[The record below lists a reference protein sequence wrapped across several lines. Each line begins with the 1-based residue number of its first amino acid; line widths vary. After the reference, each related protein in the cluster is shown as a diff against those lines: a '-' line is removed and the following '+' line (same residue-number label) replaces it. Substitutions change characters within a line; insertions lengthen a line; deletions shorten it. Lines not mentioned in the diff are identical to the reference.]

1 MDKKERFLKIYN
13 DYIKYNDVEI
23 ALICLYHFLD
33 DTTKSE
39 QIAKIK
45 NNYFITYDDIE
56 KIAKNKMYFDDFI
69 GILKELSHLNI
80 DTLEANKR
88 GLLTTYYFFDDTKHL
103 KEYNNTNIIDLF
115 YIIGMLYD
123 VNIYNL

>member
-33 DTTKSE
+33 DTTKKE
-39 QIAKIK
+39 QITKIK
-45 NNYFITYDDIE
+45 NNYFITYEDIE
-56 KIAKNKMYFDDFI
+56 KFAKIKMGFNDFI
-69 GILKELSHLNI
+69 GILKEFSHLSI

-88 GLLTTYYFFDDTKHL
+88 GLMTTYYFFDDTKHL
-103 KEYNNTNIIDLF
+103 KEYNNNNIIDLF
-115 YIIGMLYD
+115 YIIGMLYG